1 MNQNSTFNPR
11 EIFRMF
17 DQDNKGFIT
26 EADFAE
32 KFAELEIYA
41 NAAKLVN
48 RFDKDGDCSLNYS
61 EFRDMITPLNRLY

>member
-1 MNQNSTFNPR
+1 
-11 EIFRMF
+11 MF

-32 KFAELEIYA
+32 KFTELDIFA

-48 RFDKDGDCSLNYS
+48 RFDKDGDGSLNYS
-61 EFRDMITPLNRLY
+61 EFKDMITPLNREY